1 MENKSKL
8 ILAGIGLITVV
19 NLFLLMWLSF
29 AGFSTQLSQASNQVV
44 SAVVPHLDNYKELKA
59 IGASASRPVWESAAG
74 RDAAVKIGQSARLS
88 DIASYLMT
96 SASSQSLSANDY
108 SIINI
113 ASKEIA
119 LDRDMSLAMASLAS
133 QGFQL
138 EVVKTETGYRLR
150 DLWNLDTKSG
160 SPFEKMF
167 PTGARLVLHAESLPM
182 PVCKAGNRPV
192 LLYGLLYKDKHPSVP
207 VTVQEEQGKWRMFID
222 SKTPYDYRVLADAGC
237 VSDQAKLDT
246 SNPDDGKP
254 VEQQQDSTGN
264 SGADVQPTVPASG
277 ASQS

>member
-1 MENKSKL
+1 MEGKSKIYLAVVGSITL
-8 ILAGIGLITVV
+8 I
-19 NLFLLMWLSF
+19 NLVLLVWLSF
-29 AGFSTQLSQASNQVV
+29 SGLTAQLNQASNQVV
-44 SAVVPHLDNYKELKA
+44 SSVVPYLDNYKELKS
-59 IGASASRPVWESAAG
+59 IGASADRPIWESAAG

-96 SASSQSLSANDY
+96 SASRQSLSANDY

-113 ASKEIA
+113 ASKQIA

-237 VSDQAKLDT
+237 VSDQAKLDAT
-246 SNPDDGKP
+246 NPGDDKP
-254 VEQQQDSTGN
+254 ADKQHESTGN
-264 SGADVQPTVPASG
+264 TGADVQPSSPVSG
-277 ASQS
+277 ASES

>member
-1 MENKSKL
+1 MEGKSK
-8 ILAGIGLITVV
+8 ILLVFVGVITLV
-19 NLFLLMWLSF
+19 NLLLLGWLSF
-29 AGFSTQLSQASNQVV
+29 AGLSNQLGKASNQVV
-44 SAVVPHLDNYKELKA
+44 SAVVPYLDNYKELKA
-59 IGASASRPVWESAAG
+59 IGASADRPIWESAAG

-96 SASSQSLSANDY
+96 SARSQSLSANDY

-113 ASKEIA
+113 ASKQIA

-192 LLYGLLYKDKHPSVP
+192 LLYGLLYKDKHPTVP

-237 VSDQAKLDT
+237 VSDQAKLDAQE
-246 SNPDDGKP
+246 SDKKP
-254 VEQQQDSTGN
+254 VEKQQDSTDK
-264 SGADVQPTVPASG
+264 SGVDVKPTSPVSG
-277 ASQS
+277 ASES